1 MRRIISIVVLA
12 VVAFTLVGCQ
22 QKPEGADW
30 GKTKYYR
37 SSLLKKY
44 KPVVMTRTLNFSLN
58 EDAQDLSNTTFKFK
72 VYEKLPSEKMVKAEG
87 IVVYKNGEVCAD
99 NILRVKGNEGD
110 VELGLE
116 FTDAVAEGNH
126 LYYLK
131 EVSMCGLDRI
141 EYIKL
146 GNGVIAKKVDIM
158 NPADMGVLIGLIF
171 ILGLYI
177 AWLAFFRP
185 LLCPHLKFSNVY
197 ITYPGSTDEVR
208 VSCKNS
214 TDIIFTNKPRKQNFL
229 HTIFMVRSA
238 VVVNECFTQD
248 VKIKP
253 ASKGR
258 IRVSTLLSVD
268 SSPLDMPE
276 RKEKFYVY
284 NDDNQKI
291 GIQTM

>member
-1 MRRIISIVVLA
+1 MRRIISIVVSAL
-12 VVAFTLVGCQ
+12 VAFALVGCQ
-22 QKPEGADW
+22 QKSTGADW

-44 KPVVMTRTLNFSLN
+44 EPVVMTRTLNFSLN
-58 EDAQDLSNTTFKFK
+58 EDAQDLSNNTFEFK
-72 VYEKLPSEKMVKAEG
+72 VYEKLPSEKMVEAEG
-87 IVVYKNGEVCAD
+87 IVVYKNGVVCAD

-110 VELGLE
+110 VELGIE

-131 EVSMCGLDRI
+131 EVSLGGLDRI

-146 GNGVIAKKVDIM
+146 GEGVIAKKVNIM
-158 NPADMGVLIGLIF
+158 NPANKWTMIGLIALL
-171 ILGLYI
+171 ILYI
-177 AWLAFFRP
+177 IWIVFISRK
-185 LLCPHLKFSNVY
+185 HLKFANVY

-208 VSCKNS
+208 VSCKNC
-214 TDIIFTNKPRKQNFL
+214 TKIILTNKPCKQNFL

-238 VVVNECFTQD
+238 IVVNECFTQD
-248 VKIKP
+248 VTIHP
-253 ASKGR
+253 ARKGC
-258 IRVSTLLSVD
+258 IRVSTRLSVD
-268 SSPLDMPE
+268 SSPFDMPE
-276 RKEKFYVY
+276 RKEIFYVY